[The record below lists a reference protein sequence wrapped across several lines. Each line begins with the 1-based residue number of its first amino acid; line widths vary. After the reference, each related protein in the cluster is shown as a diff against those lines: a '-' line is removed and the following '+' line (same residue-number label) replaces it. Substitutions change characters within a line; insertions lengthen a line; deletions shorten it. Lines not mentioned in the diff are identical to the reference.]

1 MPILISVYVSR
12 FIWRVKDVTRT
23 YFKTNFMRLKLKT
36 QIQVCFWS
44 LNLAS
49 RKSSYIGM
57 I

>member
-23 YFKTNFMRLKLKT
+23 YFKTNFMLLKLKT
-36 QIQVCFWS
+36 QIQVCFWL
-44 LNLAS
+44 LNLTS